1 MSDDQRRMTHD
12 QRPTARGQRSP
23 LVGSR
28 SSLVVCSIVGARP
41 QFIKAAP
48 VSKALRG
55 AGHTEILV
63 HTGQHYDDD
72 MSAVF
77 FRDLELPE
85 PNYNLGVGS
94 GPHGWQTGQMLI
106 RIEEVLLREKPDWVL
121 VYGDTNS
128 TLAGALA
135 ACKLHIPLAHVEAG
149 LRSFNREMP
158 EEHNRVLT
166 DHCSDLLFCPTQTAV
181 DNLAREGITK
191 GVHLVGDTMYDAV
204 LQFAE
209 IARQRSTILQDLGL
223 KPNGYLLATVH
234 RPYNTDNPEN
244 LCHILAAF
252 AEIKEPIIFPVHPRT
267 RQKMAEFGL
276 LMATNDEATKDERP
290 MTNVRRSS
298 LVIGRLH
305 LIEPVGYLDMLML
318 EQNARLILTDSGG
331 MQKEAYFFGVPC
343 VTLRPETEWV
353 ETVEARWN
361 VVTGA
366 NRDLILGAVA
376 NGCLGRGIPSKVFG
390 DGKAAKRIVGLLGG
404 NA

>member
-1 MSDDQRRMTHD
+1 MK
-12 QRPTARGQRSP
+12 
-23 LVGSR
+23 VF
-28 SSLVVCSIVGARP
+28 SIVGARP

-94 GPHGWQTGQMLI
+94 GSHGWQTGQMLI

-223 KPNGYLLATVH
+223 KPKGYLLATVH

-244 LCHILAAF
+244 LRKILAAF
-252 AEIKEPIIFPVHPRT
+252 AEIEEPIIFPVHPRT

-276 LMATNDEATKDERP
+276 YNSQSEIHNPKF
-290 MTNVRRSS
+290 
-298 LVIGRLH
+298 
-305 LIEPVGYLDMLML
+305 IEPVGYLDMLML

-353 ETVEARWN
+353 ETVEAGWN
-361 VVTGA
+361 VVVGTDRNQITDIVYGFLTPLEHPPLFGHGRA
-366 NRDLILGAVA
+366 AEHVVDLIT
-376 NGCLGRGIPSKVFG
+376 RGISERHTSSG
-390 DGKAAKRIVGLLGG
+390 
-404 NA
+404 